1 MARAGVP
8 SAAAQADVLALRDG
22 VVIGFLVLLALTLL
36 VRLLWRLWLR
46 RRGIVRVT
54 YPGGRKA
61 TVHKG
66 QTILAASQAARMVW
80 PLRSEEHMSELQSL
94 MRISYA
100 LLFLKKTT

>member
-1 MARAGVP
+1 MCVFFCLLLLRPPRSTRTYTLFPYTTLFRTG
-8 SAAAQADVLALRDG
+8 LALRDG
-22 VVIGFLVLLALTLL
+22 VLIGFLVLLALTLL

-66 QTILAASQAARMVW
+66 QTILAASQAARIQIGRAHV
-80 PLRSEEHMSELQSL
+80 
-94 MRISYA
+94 
-100 LLFLKKTT
+100 